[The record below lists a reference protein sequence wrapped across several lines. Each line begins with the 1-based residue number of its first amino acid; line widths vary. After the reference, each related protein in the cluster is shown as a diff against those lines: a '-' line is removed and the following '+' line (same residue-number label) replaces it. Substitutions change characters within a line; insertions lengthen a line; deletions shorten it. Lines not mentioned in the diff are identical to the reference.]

1 VLDYIQ
7 ANFSN
12 GTRKIYNC
20 ALQNFQVM
28 VGPNCMLTNM
38 SMRHVDKFKTE
49 RMRRLGP
56 NSVNIEL
63 RTLRAAFNIA
73 KRWDL
78 IEQNPFSNVKLAR
91 VPEREPVFF
100 SKDDLRKLLA
110 AIKEDWLKAMVVLAL
125 YTGMRRAEITNLR
138 WQDVDFERKTIRV
151 ESNATFKTKQ
161 GKRRIIP
168 LADTALNL
176 LQVRQLT
183 KRNEYVFTLNGR
195 KIYDNWVTHKFKFYL
210 NEVNLNDRLHFHSLR
225 HTFASWLV
233 QDGVSLFEVQK
244 LMGHSNISVT
254 QVYSH
259 LLPETLHSTVNKINL
274 DSDVATIY

>member
-1 VLDYIQ
+1 
-7 ANFSN
+7 
-12 GTRKIYNC
+12 
-20 ALQNFQVM
+20 
-28 VGPNCMLTNM
+28 M